1 MNSIQLR
8 EKRAKL
14 WEGAKAFLD
23 SHRGENGLLSAE
35 DDAAYDKMEQDIQAL
50 GKEIERAER
59 AEAMD
64 RALAMPVKAPI
75 VEKPEKML
83 AGDVK
88 TGRASDEYNANFWNM
103 MRSKAP
109 GQMILNALEEGT
121 DSEGG
126 YLVPDEFEH
135 TLVQALEEENI
146 FRQLAKVIRTSSG
159 DRKIPVVATHGTAAW
174 LDEEEAYTESD
185 ESFGQVSIGAHKLG
199 TMIKISEELMADS
212 AFNMESY
219 IATEFARRIGAK
231 EEEAFFTGN
240 GTGKPLGFLA
250 ATGGAQTG
258 VTTASATALKADE
271 VIDLFYSLKTPYR
284 KNAVWIVND
293 ATIKELRK
301 LKLGTGEYL
310 WQPALTANT
319 PDMILGRPVKTSAF
333 MPTIEAGAKTVAFG
347 DFGYYWIADRQGRSF
362 KKLTELF
369 AANGQIGFLAS
380 QRVDGKLI
388 LPEAIKV
395 IAQHA

>member
-88 TGRASDEYNANFWNM
+88 TGRASNEYNANFWNM

-219 IATEFARRIGAK
+219 IATEFDRRIGAK

>member
-50 GKEIERAER
+50 SKEIERAER

-64 RALAMPVKAPI
+64 RALAMPVNAPI

-88 TGRASDEYNANFWNM
+88 TGRASDEYKVNFWNM
-103 MRSKAP
+103 MRAKAP
-109 GQMILNALEEGT
+109 GQMVLNALEEGT

-159 DRKIPVVATHGTAAW
+159 DRKIPVVATHGSAAW

-240 GTGKPLGFLA
+240 GSGKPLGFLA
-250 ATGGAQTG
+250 ASGGAETG

-319 PDMILGRPVKTSAF
+319 PDMILGKPVKTSAF